1 MTGRGPGEPV
11 SQHGSEGLA
20 QHKSRASSTSL
31 HAGQLGAEVDDADDC
46 FRAAPAEK
54 APAGSASLSS
64 SPCCTTPRTCA
75 EAEKIVAAIGQA
87 SFFIV
92 VFPNMI
98 WHFVPESASNF
109 LLFLCTRCP
118 ACAKFIPLMPLVYHY
133 PSLSHVSQGACTY
146 RRHRHSHKKSEGNIA
161 RALLC
166 LPRVTP
172 NSPRALPPLLR
183 CAPPK
188 TRLFY

>member
-1 MTGRGPGEPV
+1 M
-11 SQHGSEGLA
+11 
-20 QHKSRASSTSL
+20 

-118 ACAKFIPLMPLVYHY
+118 ACAKFIPLMSLVYHY

-146 RRHRHSHKKSEGNIA
+146 RRHRHSHTKSLKVISRA
-161 RALLC
+161 RCCVC
-166 LPRVTP
+166 LASRPV
-172 NSPRALPPLLR
+172 SPAPSLRSSVAHHQKQGCFIDLAIPASPPWQL
-183 CAPPK
+183 
-188 TRLFY
+188 